1 MSILLSRKEIQEKM
15 GVKFADNIKQFPE
28 FSVYVP
34 STAAPQEASQMSLR
48 IEKEFSISLPPSF
61 SDAAMEWD
69 LGRLVLGC
77 LHFGEDGDYAGRVSA
92 LNAATPGCEW
102 WGDREVWETRP
113 CDLLAI
119 SHGDPFMILLNLE
132 AGAIYGHAV
141 DDGSA
146 NTRFVAPQLDMLL
159 RAAGTTLL
167 SHSEASKRE
176 AFVGDLVAELGAPE
190 STPFW
195 TELAMMAEE
204 Q

>member
-1 MSILLSRKEIQEKM
+1 MSILLSRQQIQEQM
-15 GVKFADNIKQFPE
+15 GVKFADSIKRFPE

-34 STAAPQEASQMSLR
+34 STAVPEEASQMLLR
-48 IEKEFSISLPPSF
+48 IEKEFSSSLPPSF
-61 SDAAMEWD
+61 SNAAMEWD

-77 LHFGEDGDYAGRVSA
+77 FDFAEDGDYAGRVSK

-102 WGDREVWETRP
+102 WGDRDVWETRP
-113 CDLLAI
+113 SDLLAI

-132 AGAIYGHAV
+132 TGAIHGHAV

-146 NTRFVAPQLDMLL
+146 NTRLVAPQLDMFL

-167 SHSEASKRE
+167 SHKEPGKRE
-176 AFVGDLVAELGAPE
+176 AFVGDLVAELEATE